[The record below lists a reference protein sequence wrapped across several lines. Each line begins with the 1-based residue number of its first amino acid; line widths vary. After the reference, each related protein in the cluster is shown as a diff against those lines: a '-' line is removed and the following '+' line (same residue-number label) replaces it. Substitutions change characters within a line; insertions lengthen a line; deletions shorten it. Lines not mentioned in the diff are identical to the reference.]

1 MEEIGVT
8 LDKEKKEK
16 NDVKLL
22 QLKVFENEILTSKS
36 IIQTLF

>member
-22 QLKVFENEILTSKS
+22 QLKVFENEISTSKS